1 MNDFKLLTQDI
12 DDKTIVWF
20 ESSNEYLVTEKATAN
35 ILEQLHEGIEEEEIG
50 KALSDSL
57 ELPMAEV
64 VDFIRELNRNV
75 YLPKSQVKKPDEP
88 KLNTYDKPQE
98 WPHVIHYKMNSLC
111 LEVRFQNE
119 KLAALVHPKY
129 SHLMTEGTENPN
141 GVFEVYQRNDR
152 VFLDV
157 NNKLIGSWSK
167 ENVHYFQG
175 KFSMELIQKI
185 HQKPESNWIGV
196 FHASAVSNTKKSA
209 LFLGDSGNGKST
221 SLALLQAHGFTCLAD
236 DFVPMAAQN
245 CKVYRLPSAISVK
258 KNSWPIL
265 EPFYPQLADASEYH
279 LKAANKI
286 VRYLPPNSTRTIQHL
301 PCKDLV
307 FIKYQEDSG
316 IQFSEMPKIEAFERL
331 IPDSWI
337 SPIATNVQQFLD
349 WFSSVNCYQLT
360 YSHNEKMIQQVHEL
374 FSNDL

>member
-20 ESSNEYLVTEKATAN
+20 ESSNEYLVTEKKSAQ
-35 ILEQLHEGIEEEEIG
+35 ILQNFHLG
-50 KALSDSL
+50 L
-57 ELPMAEV
+57 EDDKIAE
-64 VDFIRELNRNV
+64 DLASMLDISIDKSSNFISRFKNDV
-75 YLPKSQVKKPDEP
+75 YLAKSRVKPREIQNLERNGKP
-88 KLNTYDKPQE
+88 NQWNFIT
-98 WPHVIHYKMNSLC
+98 HYKINSMYIQ
-111 LEVRFQNE
+111 VRFQNNT
-119 KLAALVHPKY
+119 LASLIHPKY
-129 SHLMTEGTENPN
+129 AHLEINPCTEISS
-141 GVFEVYQRNDR
+141 VFEVYHD
-152 VFLDV
+152 
-157 NNKLIGSWSK
+157 NNQLYFEVDGQFIGSWTQ

-175 KFSMELIQKI
+175 KFSMELIQQI
-185 HQKPESNWIGV
+185 HQKPESEWIGV

-221 SLALLQAHGFTCLAD
+221 SLALLQANGFTCLAD

-245 CKVYRLPSAISVK
+245 CEVYRLPSAISVK

-360 YSHNEKMIQQVHEL
+360 YSHNEKMIQQAHEL